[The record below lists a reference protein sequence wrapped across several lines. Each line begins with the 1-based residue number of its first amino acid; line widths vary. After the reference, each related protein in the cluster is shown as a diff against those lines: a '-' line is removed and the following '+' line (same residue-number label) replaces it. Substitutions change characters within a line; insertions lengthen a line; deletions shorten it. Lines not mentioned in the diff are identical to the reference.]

1 MTGQIAERSAA
12 EPPPSGKLALNIMH
26 FARALRAAGLP
37 IGPGAVHVAIEAVE
51 LAGLTHRE
59 DVRVALHATLVSRH
73 EHTILFEQAF
83 AAFWRRR
90 GYLEKLLAAM
100 SPVRSRQAKT
110 PANQRPARHGWPRR

>member
-1 MTGQIAERSAA
+1 MTGQIAEFSPI
-12 EPPPSGKLALNIMH
+12 EPQPSGKLALNIMH

-59 DVRVALHATLVSRH
+59 DVQAALHATLVSRH

-100 SPVRSRQAKT
+100 SSVAT
-110 PANQRPARHGWPRR
+110 PQRKD